1 MSQHVPSL
9 VKFRSLRRGTSTF
22 SRALLGGRGLL
33 SIWVTALLRIRF
45 EHTKCASGATRRRFE
60 RVVER
65 FQQSKEL
72 RPHFDDVA
80 GLRHGLLALLLLD
93 LAQLGREVVGL
104 EGVDDGEEEDAVAG
118 RVAAIGKIGQVA
130 EHSRFREGVGDDLVQ
145 GQLFVALDFDRPDLA
160 IGEAALAAV
169 QNAAQVVHG
178 AEAPLGQVQLA
189 YTKMAP
195 SQKIA
200 GTYL

>member
-9 VKFRSLRRGTSTF
+9 VKFRSLRRGTSAF

-60 RVVER
+60 RAVER

-72 RPHFDDVA
+72 GPHFDDVA

-118 RVAAIGKIGQVA
+118 RIAAIWEIGQVA
-130 EHSRFREGVGDDLVQ
+130 EHSWFRDGVGEDLLQ
-145 GQLFVALDFDRPDLA
+145 GQLLVAGNFDRPDLA